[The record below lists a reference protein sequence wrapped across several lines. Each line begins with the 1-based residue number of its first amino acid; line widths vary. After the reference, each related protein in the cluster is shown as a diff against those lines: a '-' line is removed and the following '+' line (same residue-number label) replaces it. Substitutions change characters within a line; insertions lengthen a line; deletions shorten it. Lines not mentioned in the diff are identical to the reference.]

1 VLFQQFLDDDLGC
14 ASYLVGDEDE
24 GVAAIV
30 DPPYAIERVL
40 EAAARRGVEI
50 VRVVE
55 THTHADHLSGHGRLA
70 LDRGIPVSIH
80 PAAEVEYPHDPL
92 EDGAEVVLGQVVL
105 RAIHTPGHRPEH
117 TCLAVI
123 DRSRT
128 DEPWLVL
135 TGDSLFVG
143 DVARPDLAIAAR
155 DGAEGLFHS
164 LRRLLE
170 LPDGVEVFPGHVAG
184 SLCGKGMSSKASST
198 IGFER
203 RFNGALQIPDVPDF
217 VAEST
222 SGLAPKPPNM
232 ARIVELNRGP
242 FLGAPAPVRELRALP
257 EGTAVLDVRSVADYL
272 EGHLHGAI
280 NVPVDGGSF
289 ATKAGFVLS
298 PDEPVAI
305 QAASTMEAERAI
317 HGLHSV
323 AFLDVAGYVLGGGPE
338 RIEPVPLDELDR
350 LLAEGAELIDVRER
364 DERDTGYIAGSRNIP
379 YRLLT
384 LAGDELPTDRPVVTI
399 CESGARAGIAASI
412 LAARGV
418 PARPVLDG
426 GISEWAQ
433 RGGTMVE
440 FRRCGG
446 S

>member
-1 VLFQQFLDDDLGC
+1 
-14 ASYLVGDEDE
+14 
-24 GVAAIV
+24 
-30 DPPYAIERVL
+30 
-40 EAAARRGVEI
+40 
-50 VRVVE
+50 
-55 THTHADHLSGHGRLA
+55 
-70 LDRGIPVSIH
+70 
-80 PAAEVEYPHDPL
+80 
-92 EDGAEVVLGQVVL
+92 
-105 RAIHTPGHRPEH
+105 
-117 TCLAVI
+117 
-123 DRSRT
+123 
-128 DEPWLVL
+128 
-135 TGDSLFVG
+135 
-143 DVARPDLAIAAR
+143 
-155 DGAEGLFHS
+155 
-164 LRRLLE
+164 
-170 LPDGVEVFPGHVAG
+170 
-184 SLCGKGMSSKASST
+184 MSSKASST

-232 ARIVELNRGP
+232 GRIVELNRGP
-242 FLGAPAPVRELRALP
+242 FLGAPAPVRELRSLP
-257 EGTAVLDVRSVADYL
+257 EETTVLDVRSVADYL
-272 EGHLHGAI
+272 AGHLHGAI

-289 ATKAGFVLS
+289 ATKAGFVLE

-338 RIEPVPLDELDR
+338 RIEPVALDELDR
-350 LLAEGAELIDVRER
+350 LLADGAELIDVRER
-364 DERDTGYIAGSRNIP
+364 DERDSGYIAGSRNIP
-379 YRLLT
+379 YRLLP
-384 LAGDELPTDRPVVTI
+384 LAGEELPTDRPVVTI

-418 PARPVLDG
+418 PARPVLEG
-426 GISEWAQ
+426 GIGEWAE